1 MKPNNAVNIIEAYV
15 KIEMSLAGAKLYA
28 SVIPICPTAADKPAP
43 SKYKTWTVV
52 IGSNVKIENGIK
64 TTTENNEK

>member
-28 SVIPICPTAADKPAP
+28 SVIPICPTAADNLHQA
-43 SKYKTWTVV
+43 S
-52 IGSNVKIENGIK
+52 IK
-64 TTTENNEK
+64 LGQLS